1 GLIANLGYKDFTL
14 FCNFG
19 YQIGGKKLYSKA
31 LQNLPGQLTG
41 LIDYGLND
49 RWTPENPNAK
59 YPALYIGDGVP
70 KLTDHQLFDSS
81 FFRLQEVRL
90 SYNLP
95 LGRVARG
102 SLFVSAT
109 NLFTI
114 TSYPGTDAATV
125 NQASNYGGN
134 YETSNYPGLRSFSAG
149 VQITL

>member
-1 GLIANLGYKDFTL
+1 M
-14 FCNFG
+14 
-19 YQIGGKKLYSKA
+19 
-31 LQNLPGQLTG
+31 
-41 LIDYGLND
+41 
-49 RWTPENPNAK
+49 
-59 YPALYIGDGVP
+59 P